1 MIRRIRHRGL
11 KRLYE
16 RGDPSRVDPDM
27 ADRVALALADLD
39 NARKPSDL
47 DLPGYR
53 LHPLK
58 GDLKGYWSLSISSN
72 WRVIF
77 RFEDGDVYDVDLIDY
92 H

>member
-1 MIRRIRHRGL
+1 M
-11 KRLYE
+11 YE
-16 RGDPSRVDPDM
+16 RGDPSRVGSDL

-39 NARKPSDL
+39 EARKPSDL

-58 GDLKGYWSLSISSN
+58 GSLKGFWSISVSRN
-72 WRVIF
+72 WRMVF
-77 RFEDGDVYDVDLIDY
+77 RFDDGEAYDVDLIDY

>member
-1 MIRRIRHRGL
+1 MIRSFRHRAL
-11 KRLYE
+11 RRMYE
-16 RGDPSRVDPDM
+16 RGDPSRISSDL

-58 GDLKGYWSLSISSN
+58 GNLKGFWSISVSGN

-77 RFEDGDVYDVDLIDY
+77 RFDNGEAYDIDLIDY

>member
-1 MIRRIRHRGL
+1 VIRSFKHRGL

-16 RGDPSRVDPDM
+16 RGDRSGIR
-27 ADRVALALADLD
+27 ADLLETVERILTVLD
-39 NARKPSDL
+39 SATAPQAL
-47 DLPGYR
+47 DLPRYR

-58 GDLKGYWSLSISSN
+58 GELKGLWSVTVRAN

-77 RFEDGDVYDVDLIDY
+77 RFEEGDVCDVELIDY